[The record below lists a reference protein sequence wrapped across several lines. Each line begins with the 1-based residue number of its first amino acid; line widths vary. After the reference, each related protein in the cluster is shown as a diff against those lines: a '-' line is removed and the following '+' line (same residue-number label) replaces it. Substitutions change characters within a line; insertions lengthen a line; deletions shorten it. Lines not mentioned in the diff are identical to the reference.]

1 MELTNKRLDKI
12 SAEIIQVTKSL
23 EFTQNKHDKELKPV
37 KKDITKIKSKMKGLI
52 EDLLDSN
59 IVSD

>member
-59 IVSD
+59 LVSD